1 MSFTVT
7 GLGCDKML
15 LRWLGES
22 VEPCAVINLP
32 INATD
37 GLLTCN
43 FSLLTLNPD
52 AYSCCR
58 IRSVACKHPSLW
70 WQQAASHQHTLSA
83 HSLEEACISSIVLL
97 IPD

>member
-58 IRSVACKHPSLW
+58 IRSVACKHPSFVV
-70 WQQAASHQHTLSA
+70 AASSKSSTYI
-83 HSLEEACISSIVLL
+83 ISTQSGGSVHFINCSFNT
-97 IPD
+97 